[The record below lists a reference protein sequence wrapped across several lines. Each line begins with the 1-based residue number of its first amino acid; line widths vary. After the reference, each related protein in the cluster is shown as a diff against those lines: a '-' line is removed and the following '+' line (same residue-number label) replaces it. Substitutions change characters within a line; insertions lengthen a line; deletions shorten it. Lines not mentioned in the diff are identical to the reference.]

1 MSFLLGV
8 PRLFPKTHVAV
19 VCLIAAPL
27 VSLILAPTS
36 DDSVARVSREGLV
49 SAPLVDKA
57 LAHFDGDKS
66 PVPRSELTRAGSIAT
81 PPSGAHTPE
90 AVSERVEKVRA
101 GDSLARVFERLS
113 LSPGELAAV
122 LKSGP
127 LGGVLK
133 SIYPGHELKFVTSED
148 KRLMKLSYAPDPLK
162 TLEFN
167 RDGDAF
173 FARQITR
180 QARIATAYRHA
191 TIAQSLFGASQQI
204 GLSDD
209 LTLRLAQIFQ
219 WDVDFV
225 LDIRKG
231 DQFAVVFEERY
242 ANDEFIGYGNI
253 LAAEFVN
260 QGTRYIAVYYADI
273 EGHGDYY
280 NASGESMRKAFLRAP
295 VEFSRISSNFNPRRL
310 HPIQKRVMPHR
321 GIDYVAPAGTPILA
335 AGDGR
340 VLKAMSTAPNG
351 NFITLQHA
359 HEIQTK
365 YLHLSKFARGVRSGS
380 QVRQGQVIG
389 YVGATGWATAPH
401 LHYEFLVDGAHQN
414 PRTVPLP
421 KAHPIPSKEL
431 ARFRAQSEPL
441 LVQLANPRAEMQLA
455 RVQ

>member
-1 MSFLLGV
+1 MGV
-8 PRLFPKTHVAV
+8 LRLFPKTHVAV

-36 DDSVARVSREGLV
+36 DDGVDRVSREGLV
-49 SAPLVDKA
+49 SVPLVDKA
-57 LAHFDGDKS
+57 LAHFDGGKGRLT
-66 PVPRSELTRAGSIAT
+66 RSELTRADSIAT
-81 PPSGAHTPE
+81 APSGAPTAE

-101 GDSLARVFERLS
+101 GDSLARVFERVS

-122 LKSGP
+122 LESGP
-127 LGGVLK
+127 LAGVLK
-133 SIYPGHELKFVTSED
+133 SIYPGHELKFVTSAD
-148 KRLMKLSYAPDPLK
+148 KRLMKLSYTPDPLE

-173 FARQITR
+173 VARQITR
-180 QARIATAYRHA
+180 QAQIATAYRHA
-191 TIAQSLFGASQQI
+191 TIDQSLFGATQRI
-204 GLSDD
+204 GLSDE

-225 LDIRKG
+225 LDIREG

-242 ANDEFIGYGNI
+242 LDGGVIGYGNI

-260 QGTRYIAVYYADI
+260 QGTHYTAVYYTDI
-273 EGHGDYY
+273 DGRGDYY

-310 HPIQKRVMPHR
+310 HPIQRRVMPHR

-340 VLKAMSTAPNG
+340 VLKAMRTAPNG

-359 HEIQTK
+359 NAIQTK
-365 YLHLSKFARGVRSGS
+365 YLHLSKFARGIRSGS
-380 QVRQGQVIG
+380 RVRQGQVIG

-421 KAHPIPSKEL
+421 KAQPIPSKQL
-431 ARFRAQSEPL
+431 ARFKAQSEPL
-441 LVQLANPRAEMQLA
+441 LAQLVNRRPEMQLA